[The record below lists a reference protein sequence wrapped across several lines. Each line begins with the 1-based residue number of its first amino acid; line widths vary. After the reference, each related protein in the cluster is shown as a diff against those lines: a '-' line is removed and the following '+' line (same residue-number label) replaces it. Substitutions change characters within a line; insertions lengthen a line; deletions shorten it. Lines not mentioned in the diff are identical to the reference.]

1 MRGFEIESYGLNQAC
16 QTQTTSR
23 AANATKTD
31 KRAAKVFTYV
41 GQILQ
46 NIMINFPFYML

>member
-1 MRGFEIESYGLNQAC
+1 MQYFTYVIFSDPLDQAC

-23 AANATKTD
+23 AANATKTY
-31 KRAAKVFTYV
+31 KRAAKVFKKSLV

-46 NIMINFPFYML
+46 KNND